1 MCSQVLI
8 NPFCKGCVIFSK
20 SLARR
25 PLANSSWI
33 RTLSHGT
40 QSSNN
45 HDFHDKSGYENSKR
59 LMITGFGAITL
70 AGLYYYF
77 KKNIPT
83 VWAHESKEN
92 EVNTVA
98 REPGSFVEGLPVYS
112 SDDVA
117 KHCNES
123 TGVWI
128 SYKSGVY
135 DITPFIKIHPG
146 GNKIL
151 LGAGGS
157 VEPFWSL
164 YAIHQQP
171 GTLALMEKYRIGN
184 LTKGEE
190 HLAMANMHDP
200 YANEPRRH
208 PVLVVKTKK
217 PFNAETPS
225 SLLVES
231 FITPTDIFYVRHHF
245 PVPDVDLSSG
255 NYSLE
260 VIGLDEKHSLNLNLD
275 QLKTAYAPHSVT
287 AALQCSGNRRSEM
300 NRVKPTKGLEWG
312 QGAIGNAVWKGARL
326 RDVLLT
332 AGIKDSDEN
341 ENWHVQF
348 DGLDADPTNAPYA
361 ISIPLTKAMDPRGD
375 VILAY
380 EMNGEPL
387 TRDHGFPLR
396 VVVPGTTGARWVK
409 WLTRIE
415 VSKNESESHW
425 QQCDY
430 KSFNPSTD
438 WDKVD
443 FSTAPAIQEMP
454 VTSVVCEPHDGE
466 KVKLKKDKL
475 NLRGFAWSGGGRGIV
490 RVDVSIDLGK
500 TWHVAEL
507 LDPVKLSKQWAWT
520 RWQANLPVQ
529 TTGQETEIWVRAV
542 DSSYNTQPEG
552 MEHLWNMRGVLAVA
566 YHKIK
571 VLVEEN

>member
-1 MCSQVLI
+1 MYSRILI
-8 NPFCKGCVIFSK
+8 NPFHKGCVIFSK
-20 SLARR
+20 CLTRK
-25 PLANSSWI
+25 PPANSSWV
-33 RTLSHGT
+33 RTLSQGT
-40 QSSNN
+40 QSSNS
-45 HDFHDKSGYENSKR
+45 HDFHEKDGHGNARR
-59 LMITGFGAITL
+59 LTITGLGAITL
-70 AGLYYYF
+70 AGLYYYY

-83 VWAHESKEN
+83 VWAHEKKES

-98 REPGSFVEGLPVYS
+98 REPGSFVDGLPVYT

-117 KHCNES
+117 KHRDES
-123 TGVWI
+123 TGIWI

-146 GNKIL
+146 GDTIL

-171 GTLALMEKYRIGN
+171 GILALMEEYRIGN

-190 HLAMANMHDP
+190 HLAMANMDDP
-200 YANEPRRH
+200 YANDPRRH
-208 PVLVVKTKK
+208 PALVVRTKK
-217 PFNAETPS
+217 PFNAETPGF
-225 SLLVES
+225 LLVES

-245 PVPDVDLSSG
+245 PVPDVDPSSES
-255 NYSLE
+255 YSLE
-260 VIGLDEKHSLNLNLD
+260 VVGLDEKDSLNLNLD
-275 QLKTAYAPHSVT
+275 QLKTAYAPHTVT
-287 AALQCSGNRRSEM
+287 AVLQCTGNRRSEM

-326 RDVLLT
+326 RDVLLAVGVT
-332 AGIKDSDEN
+332 DSDEN
-341 ENWHVQF
+341 ENWHVRF
-348 DGLDADPTNAPYA
+348 DGLDTDPTSAPYA

-380 EMNGEPL
+380 EMNGEQL

-396 VVVPGTTGARWVK
+396 VIIPGTTGARWVK

-415 VSKNESESHW
+415 VSKNECESHW
-425 QQCDY
+425 QQFDY
-430 KSFNPSTD
+430 KSFNPSTE

-454 VTSVVCEPHDGE
+454 VTSVVCDPHDGE
-466 KVKLKKDKL
+466 KVKLKDGKL
-475 NLRGFAWSGGGRGIV
+475 NLRGYAWSGGGRGIV
-490 RVDVSIDLGK
+490 RVDVSVDLGK
-500 TWHVAEL
+500 TWHVAQL
-507 LDPVKLSKQWAWT
+507 IDSVKVSKQWAWT

-529 TTGQETEIWVRAV
+529 TKETEVWVRAV

-552 MEHLWNMRGVLAVA
+552 MEHLWNMRGVLAVG

-571 VLVEEN
+571 VSVDEN